1 MDDAEFDALR
11 NKLIKA
17 GSDAVKHQASS
28 YKVLDNGQ
36 KEAKADLYPE
46 EGKNSILYAPAF
58 FQTGLV
64 FMELAYWIKGWD
76 PLLSLIVTSPLI
88 AASTWLLTNKIYFQD
103 PLITRYVNACFVSFC
118 CDRVCECRINSKQ
131 CRSPRAHTRIQEA
144 NATIQLLSNTRH
156 VCVCVWC
163 VCTHTH
169 THTQCRDGTTC
180 PPVRE

>member
-1 MDDAEFDALR
+1 MNDAEFEALR

-103 PLITRYVNACFVSFC
+103 PLITRYVNACFVF
-118 CDRVCECRINSKQ
+118 
-131 CRSPRAHTRIQEA
+131 
-144 NATIQLLSNTRH
+144 
-156 VCVCVWC
+156 
-163 VCTHTH
+163 
-169 THTQCRDGTTC
+169 
-180 PPVRE
+180 